1 MIPVNLIISLGTS
14 IFVALMVFLYFRNRI
29 KSLEFK
35 LNTMFQL
42 IQDHVAKQK
51 VEEKELIQVSDN
63 EEYEAG
69 DSSAESVTTEEEPI
83 NIMESVEMLGEPEIK
98 LGEMKEDKAEA
109 SAAEASAAEASAAEA
124 SAAEE
129 SADESAVEGSD
140 EEIKTD
146 YARLS
151 VAALKKI
158 AEERKLEKYK
168 SLRKDALIELIK
180 TSE

>member
-63 EEYEAG
+63 EEYEGG

-98 LGEMKEDKAEA
+98 LGEMKEDKAE
-109 SAAEASAAEASAAEA
+109 ESAAEASAAEA

-129 SADESAVEGSD
+129 SADESAAEGSD
-140 EEIKTD
+140 DEIKTD
-146 YARLS
+146 YTRLS

>member
-1 MIPVNLIISLGTS
+1 MIPINLIISLGTS
-14 IFVALMVFLYFRNRI
+14 IFVALMVFLYFRNRM

-63 EEYEAG
+63 DEYERG
-69 DSSAESVTTEEEPI
+69 DSSAESVTTEEPI
-83 NIMESVEMLGEPEIK
+83 NIIESVEILEEPQEK
-98 LGEMKEDKAEA
+98 MVEMKKEESAEEEEEDE
-109 SAAEASAAEASAAEA
+109 SAAESEYK
-124 SAAEE
+124 
-129 SADESAVEGSD
+129 DE
-140 EEIKTD
+140 TD
-146 YARLS
+146 YTRLS

>member
-63 EEYEAG
+63 EEYEGG

-98 LGEMKEDKAEA
+98 LGEMGEMKEDKDEE
-109 SAAEASAAEASAAEA
+109 SADE

-129 SADESAVEGSD
+129 SADESAAEGSD

-146 YARLS
+146 YTRLS
-151 VAALKKI
+151 VAALKKL
-158 AEERKLEKYK
+158 AEERNLEKYK
-168 SLRKDALIELIK
+168 SLRKDALINLIK
-180 TSE
+180 SSE

>member
-63 EEYEAG
+63 EEYEGG

-98 LGEMKEDKAEA
+98 LGEMKEDKAEE
-109 SAAEASAAEASAAEA
+109 SAVEASAAEA

-129 SADESAVEGSD
+129 SADESAAEGSD
-140 EEIKTD
+140 DEIKTD
-146 YARLS
+146 YTRLS

>member
-63 EEYEAG
+63 EEYEGG

-98 LGEMKEDKAEA
+98 LGEMKEDKAEE
-109 SAAEASAAEASAAEA
+109 SAVEASAAEESE
-124 SAAEE
+124 AEE
-129 SADESAVEGSD
+129 SADESAAEGSD

-146 YARLS
+146 YTRLS

>member
-98 LGEMKEDKAEA
+98 LGEMKEDKAE
-109 SAAEASAAEASAAEA
+109 ESAAEA

-129 SADESAVEGSD
+129 SAAEESADESAAEGSD
-140 EEIKTD
+140 DEIKTD
-146 YARLS
+146 YTRLS